1 MTITKSVLIGLQA
14 IPVSNQKTVS
24 KWLVM
29 AALGATFPAG
39 AADLLET
46 YHAAQSQDAVFA
58 AARATHQAGR
68 EKLPQG
74 RSLLLPSVNLS
85 ANSTYN
91 DNSI

>member
-1 MTITKSVLIGLQA
+1 MRKMLQ
-14 IPVSNQKTVS
+14 ISI
-24 KWLVM
+24 L
-29 AALGATFPAG
+29 ALGISRAAS

-46 YHAAQSQDAVFA
+46 YHAAQAQDAVFA
-58 AARATHQAGR
+58 AARATHQAGQ

-91 DNSI
+91 DNNIQYRG